1 MAFDISK
8 DVSIQIFGSTSFI
21 IGQSK
26 LGGPALLGDLTPT
39 WHPLE
44 CGVVSLDIERG
55 FSVNQSILPNLEV
68 GTATIVLS
76 GFDVD
81 PTLNPLFELNA
92 EVRVGIRDPQNIN
105 PEQFEEIFTGF
116 IDDIQTSYSADG
128 YVTTTLQCT
137 DWLSKILNVTVE
149 AGAYIAPEENFA
161 QRANRILDDFV
172 APQYPDLVISAAW
185 GDQSYNASMFPE
197 EFGTRGNTTTGEL
210 LNELM
215 QGEAGMIIA
224 ARTGYVFGFGRYGYD
239 VLLDTFDLTTKTPD
253 FHFSNSHS
261 TSLDHYCM
269 GDIETEFGKND
280 VANEITARFS
290 SNVDL
295 AGDEEVVVKN
305 LNSIYAL
312 GNLPFDV
319 DLYVAVGPS
328 GDEDFYLQ
336 QWADDLT
343 IPEGEVRVKS
353 LTWSPIRRDGLLN
366 TSWKFEPGF
375 SITRVRIEYPSHTID
390 GKYIVSRLTH
400 SITAENWVMGAELWK
415 GI

>member
-1 MAFDISK
+1 MGYLK
-8 DVSIQIFGSTSFI
+8 G
-21 IGQSK
+21 
-26 LGGPALLGDLTPT
+26 
-39 WHPLE
+39 
-44 CGVVSLDIERG
+44 
-55 FSVNQSILPNLEV
+55 
-68 GTATIVLS
+68 
-76 GFDVD
+76 
-81 PTLNPLFELNA
+81 
-92 EVRVGIRDPQNIN
+92 RVGSAAP
-105 PEQFEEIFTGF
+105 
-116 IDDIQTSYSADG
+116 TSYPV
-128 YVTTTLQCT
+128 Y
-137 DWLSKILNVTVE
+137 
-149 AGAYIAPEENFA
+149 Y
-161 QRANRILDDFV
+161 
-172 APQYPDLVISAAW
+172 
-185 GDQSYNASMFPE
+185 
-197 EFGTRGNTTTGEL
+197 
-210 LNELM
+210 
-215 QGEAGMIIA
+215 EAGMIIA

-239 VLLDTFDLTTKTPD
+239 VLLDTFDLTTKSDD

-290 SNVDL
+290 TNVDL
-295 AGDEEVVVKN
+295 AGPDEVVVRN

-312 GNLPFDV
+312 GNLPFEV